1 MEGPPPQEPRR
12 VPAYVALVRIAAVIG
27 MSATI
32 AFGLF
37 LLIAGVDFFL
47 FALVFFAAAIP
58 FYLLMRFVENL
69 ADPAEPDQAA
79 ESDQPEP

>member
-1 MEGPPPQEPRR
+1 MEDPPPQEPRR

-69 ADPAEPDQAA
+69 ADPADAAKPDQPD
-79 ESDQPEP
+79 S

>member
-1 MEGPPPQEPRR
+1 MEDPPPQEPRR

-58 FYLLMRFVENL
+58 FYLLMRFVEKL
-69 ADPAEPDQAA
+69 ADPADAAKPDQPD
-79 ESDQPEP
+79 S